1 MRFTYMDYLQ
11 PPSDKRQG
19 FTWLKPAKTALF
31 DWTAPWKFLNFTWF
45 SRAETSKLSDS
56 LCYLQ
61 YRKTQLYEL
70 FENILHGFLS
80 EIISE
85 TSQAPIETFLQYFE
99 EKRII
104 FSDIYAKTK

>member
-1 MRFTYMDYLQ
+1 MKIFEFR
-11 PPSDKRQG
+11 
-19 FTWLKPAKTALF
+19 
-31 DWTAPWKFLNFTWF
+31 WF
-45 SRAETSKLSDS
+45 SPAETSKLSDS

-61 YRKTQLYEL
+61 FRQTQLYEL

-85 TSQAPIETFLQYFE
+85 TSQTPIETFLQYFE